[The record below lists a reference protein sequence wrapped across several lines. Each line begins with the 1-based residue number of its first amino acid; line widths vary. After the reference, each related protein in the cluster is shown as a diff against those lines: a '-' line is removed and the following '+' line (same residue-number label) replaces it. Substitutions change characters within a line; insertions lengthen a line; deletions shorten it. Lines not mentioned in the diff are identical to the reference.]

1 MGEYMSKFKPK
12 MYYKS
17 IFDINY
23 NKLKEK
29 NIKVLIFDLD
39 NTIMTVDDNLPNE
52 KVVELFKKLSN
63 DFKVFI
69 ASNNLKERVRR
80 IGDYLGVH
88 AFYLVRKPSSKIKK
102 LLLKKINVNMNEV
115 AVIGDQIMTDINMGN
130 RLDMYTILV
139 DPMGTRDLKITFF
152 NRLMEKIVLKR
163 IKVKR
168 GEYYEEVL

>member
-1 MGEYMSKFKPK
+1 MSKFKPN

-23 NKLKEK
+23 DLLKK
-29 NIKVLIFDLD
+29 NNIKVLIFDLD
-39 NTIMTVDDNLPNE
+39 NTIITVDEDVPSD
-52 KVVELFKKLSN
+52 KVVNLFKKLSS
-63 DFKVFI
+63 DFTVFI

-88 AFYLVRKPSSKIKK
+88 AFYLVRKPSRKIKK
-102 LLLKKINVNMNEV
+102 LLLKKITVNMEEV

-130 RLDMYTILV
+130 RLNMNTILV
-139 DPMGTRDLKITFF
+139 DPLGSKDLKVTYF
-152 NRLMEKIVLKR
+152 NRWLERKIIKI

-168 GEYYEEVL
+168 GEYYE

>member
-1 MGEYMSKFKPK
+1 MSRFKPNL
-12 MYYKS
+12 YYKS

-23 NKLKEK
+23 DLLKKK

-39 NTIMTVDDNLPNE
+39 NTIMTIDEDLPSE
-52 KVVELFKKLSN
+52 KVVNLLKKLCN

-80 IGDYLGVH
+80 IGDYIGVH
-88 AFYLVRKPSSKIKK
+88 AFYLVQKPSSKIKK
-102 LLLKKINVNMNEV
+102 LLLKKCLVEMNEV
-115 AVIGDQIMTDINMGN
+115 AVIGDQIMTDIHMGN
-130 RLDMYTILV
+130 RLDMLTILV
-139 DPMGTRDLKITFF
+139 DPMGTKDLKITFF
-152 NRLMEKIVLKR
+152 NRCAEKIVLKL